1 MMPASSVPGRR
12 LGRALLL
19 CLAAAPAALAIG
31 EARAQGEEAHA
42 QEQQDIVV
50 TAPSQRGTAGG
61 PIAPELSIDAGAISA
76 MGASTLADVIAQLS
90 AQTGGTQT
98 RAGSSTIVLL
108 NGRRISSTNE
118 IAKLP
123 PEAVA
128 RVEILPEEAAIR
140 FGYPAYQ
147 KVVNVVLLP
156 SFASV
161 TGELEDRL
169 TQATTRND
177 FNTEANIV
185 RIAGDNRV
193 TLDLQYQVGDDLTEA
208 RRGIVG
214 AAPRRTLVPLT
225 HQFTA
230 NGVFARALDD
240 GLGFT
245 ANALYDRLTS
255 RAMLGPMSSDPARG
269 LERTT
274 TTDTGHLGGVLNGA
288 LGSWKWSAT
297 ANLDHVASVVRTEAD
312 GASPARSSSG
322 IDDLLALDAVA
333 NGALFAVP
341 AGQAA
346 LSVRAGASGER
357 LLARDEDGINR
368 QLTRRV
374 VGGQFA
380 LDLPLLPKQSAIGA
394 LSAGANVAF
403 HDYSDT
409 SAPID
414 RGWTLTWAPRPM
426 LGLLVAGSREA
437 ALPTIRQ
444 LGTPLTATPDI
455 RFYDYGTGR
464 SVIAARLDGG
474 DPALCHDVRTLF
486 KIEATF
492 RPSKAWSLIATYTDA
507 TTRDAILAFPGISPA
522 FEAAFPR
529 RIQRDATGAITTVD
543 MRPLNIAGE
552 TRRDLRFGINFSR
565 SWAGSGGVKL
575 PGGGSFGGGHS
586 FGTSGTTL
594 QFAVY
599 DTWHLSDRV
608 VLAPGQTPLDL
619 VGGNQLGEGLRVG
632 RHALDAQLSA
642 THHGFGLRANATW
655 RGNEDVAPG
664 MPGALGFDE
673 PVTVNLRLFFFPA
686 QQTRL
691 RRAMPWLEGVRFLL
705 AIDNLLDQATNVRDR
720 FGTVPLAYQRGYLDP
735 LGRSF
740 RFSIRKTLE

>member
-1 MMPASSVPGRR
+1 MIPASSVRGRG

-19 CLAAAPAALAIG
+19 CLASAPAAFAIG
-31 EARAQGEEAHA
+31 EARAQGKEVQA
-42 QEQQDIVV
+42 QDQKEIVV
-50 TAPSQRGTAGG
+50 TAPSQRGTVGG
-61 PIAPELSIDAGAISA
+61 PIAPELSIDAGAITA
-76 MGASTLADVIAQLS
+76 MGASSLADVIAQLS

-98 RAGSSTIVLL
+98 RAGSSTVVLL

-128 RVEILPEEAAIR
+128 RVEILPEETAIR

-147 KVVNVVLLP
+147 KVVNVILLP

-177 FNTEANIV
+177 FNTEASIV

-193 TLDLQYQVGDDLTEA
+193 TFDLQYQVGDDLTEA

-214 AAPRRTLVPLT
+214 AVPLRTLVPLT

-255 RAMLGPMSSDPARG
+255 RALLGPMRADPARA

-274 TTDTGHLGGVLNGA
+274 TTDTGHLGGIFNGA
-288 LGSWKWSAT
+288 LAGWKWSAT
-297 ANLDHVASVVRTEAD
+297 ANLDHVATVVRTEAD

-341 AGQAA
+341 AGEAA

-357 LLARDEDGINR
+357 LSARDEDGVTR
-368 QLTRRV
+368 QLRRRV
-374 VGGQFA
+374 VGGQLA

-414 RGWTLTWAPRPM
+414 RGWTLNWAPRPM

-444 LGTPLTATPDI
+444 LGTPLTTTPDV
-455 RFYDYGTGR
+455 RFYDYGTGQ
-464 SVIAARLDGG
+464 SVMAARLDGG
-474 DPALCHDVRTLF
+474 DPALRHDVRTLF
-486 KIEATF
+486 KVEATF
-492 RPSKAWSLIATYTDA
+492 RPSKAWSLITTYTDA

-529 RIQRDATGAITTVD
+529 RIQRDATGVITTVD
-543 MRPLNIAGE
+543 MRPLNIASE
-552 TRRDLRFGINFSR
+552 TRRDLRFGINFSK

-575 PGGGSFGGGHS
+575 PGGGSFGGGYS
-586 FGTSGTTL
+586 FGASGTTL

-608 VLAPGQTPLDL
+608 VLAPGQAPLDL

-664 MPGALGFDE
+664 MWGALGFNE
-673 PVTVNLRLFFFPA
+673 PITVNLRLFFFPA

-691 RRAMPWLEGVRFLL
+691 RQAMPWLEGVRFLL
-705 AIDNLLDQATNVRDR
+705 AIDNLLDQAIKVRDR
-720 FGTVPLAYQRGYLDP
+720 FGNVPLAYQRGYLDP